1 MTHVPGE
8 FLRLARAFHQDSTL
22 DVADTREWIA
32 AGLAHLDS
40 TQKNIVKK
48 FLTDLLINC
57 HDDAK
62 LQAMWNATSADYFI
76 TGDQGARRF
85 LTMIRDSIG

>member
-1 MTHVPGE
+1 MTHVPDE

-22 DVADTREWIA
+22 DVANTREWIA

-40 TQKNIVKK
+40 RQKNVVKK
-48 FLTDLLINC
+48 FLTELLINY

-76 TGDQGARRF
+76 TGGQGTRAF

>member
-1 MTHVPGE
+1 MTHVPDD

-22 DVADTREWIA
+22 DVANTQEWIA
-32 AGLAHLDS
+32 SSLAHLDS
-40 TQKNIVKK
+40 KQKAVVKK
-48 FLTDLLINC
+48 FLTDLLIDC

-62 LQAMWNATSADYFI
+62 LQALWNATSADYFI
-76 TGDQGARRF
+76 TGDQGARKF